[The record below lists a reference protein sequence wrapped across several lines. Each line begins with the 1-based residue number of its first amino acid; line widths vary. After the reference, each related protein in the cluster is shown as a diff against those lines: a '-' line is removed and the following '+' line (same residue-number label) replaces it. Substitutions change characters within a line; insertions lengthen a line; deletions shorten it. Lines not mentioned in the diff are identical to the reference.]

1 LYKSKYKDTFVLLNK
16 KTLKMKIIISGSLGN
31 IGKPLTAQLVKSG
44 HDVTVISSNA
54 DRKAAIE
61 DLGAKAVIGSV
72 SDADFLSETFK
83 GADALFAMTPPNMGG
98 VNIIQNTTDAGT
110 AFAKA
115 IQNANIKRVVML
127 SSIGADLPTGN
138 GPIAGLYNIEKIYEK
153 LNTSITFLRAGYFYI
168 NFFNDIPMIKRAEI
182 MGANIPAGNRI
193 PLVHPED
200 IAWAAAEELQKL
212 PEGKNVRYIISDVC
226 TPSEI
231 AKTFGTAIG
240 KTELPW
246 VEFTDEQ
253 YLGGMTQAGVPEEMA
268 GLYTEMGSGLRN
280 ETIAADFL
288 NTDGKVQG
296 KIKLEDFAKEF
307 ASKF

>member
-1 LYKSKYKDTFVLLNK
+1 
-16 KTLKMKIIISGSLGN
+16 MKIIISGSLGN

-54 DRKAAIE
+54 DRKEAIE
-61 DLGAKAVIGSV
+61 SLGAKAAVGSV
-72 SDADFLSETFK
+72 SDAEFLSKTFE

-98 VNIIQNTTDAGT
+98 VNIIQNTTDAGS

-115 IQNANIKRVVML
+115 IQTANIKRVVML

-153 LNTSITFLRAGYFYI
+153 LNTSVTFLRAGYFYL
-168 NFFNDIPMIKRAEI
+168 NFFNDIPMIKGAGI
-182 MGANIPAGNRI
+182 MGANFPASNRI

-200 IAWAAAEELQKL
+200 IAWAAAEELQKNQ
-212 PEGKNVRYIISDVC
+212 EGKNVRYIISDVK
-226 TPSEI
+226 TPAEI
-231 AKTFGTAIG
+231 VKAFGTAIE
-240 KTELPW
+240 KPELPW

-253 YLGGMTQAGVPEEMA
+253 YFGGMTQAGVPEEMA
-268 GLYTEMGSGLRN
+268 GLYTEMGTGLRN

-288 NTDGKVQG
+288 NNDKTIQG
-296 KIKLEDFAKEF
+296 KIKLEDFTKEF

>member
-1 LYKSKYKDTFVLLNK
+1 
-16 KTLKMKIIISGSLGN
+16 MKIIISGSLGN

-54 DRKAAIE
+54 DRKEAIE
-61 DLGAKAVIGSV
+61 NLGAKAAIGSV
-72 SDADFLSETFK
+72 SDADFLSKIFEN
-83 GADALFAMTPPNMGG
+83 ADAIFAMTPPNMGG
-98 VNIIQNTTDAGT
+98 VNIIQNTTDAGN

-115 IQNANIKRVVML
+115 IQIANIKRVVML

-138 GPIAGLYNIEKIYEK
+138 GPIAGLYNIEKIYDK
-153 LNTSITFLRAGYFYI
+153 LNTSITFLRAGYFYL
-168 NFFNDIPMIKRAEI
+168 NFFNDIPMIQGAGI
-182 MGANIPAGNRI
+182 MGANFPASNRI

-200 IAWAAAEELQKL
+200 IASAAAEELQKNQ
-212 PEGKNVRYIISDVC
+212 EGKNIRYIISDVK

-231 AKTFGTAIG
+231 VKTFGVAIG
-240 KTELPW
+240 KPELPW

-253 YLGGMTQAGVPEEMA
+253 YFGGMTQAGVPEEMA
-268 GLYTEMGSGLRN
+268 GLYTEMGTGLRN

-288 NTDGKVQG
+288 NNDKTVQG
-296 KIKLEDFAKEF
+296 KIKLEDFANEF

>member
-1 LYKSKYKDTFVLLNK
+1 
-16 KTLKMKIIISGSLGN
+16 MKIIISGSLGN

-54 DRKAAIE
+54 DRKDAIE
-61 DLGAKAVIGSV
+61 NLGAKAAIGSV
-72 SDADFLSETFK
+72 SDADFLSKTLS

-98 VNIIQNTTDAGT
+98 INIVKNTTDAGH

-115 IQNANIKRVVML
+115 IQTANIKRVVML

-153 LNTSITFLRAGYFYI
+153 LDTSITFLRAGYFYF
-168 NFFNDIPMIKRAEI
+168 NFFNDIPMIKGAGI
-182 MGANIPAGNRI
+182 MGANFPASNRI

-200 IAWAAAEELQKL
+200 IAFAAAEELQKTQ
-212 PEGKNVRYIISDVC
+212 EGKNIRYIISDVK
-226 TPSEI
+226 TPSDI
-231 AKTFGTAIG
+231 VKTFGAAIE
-240 KTELPW
+240 KPELPW
-246 VEFTDEQ
+246 IEFTDEQ
-253 YLGGMTQAGVPEEMA
+253 YFGGMTQAGVPEEMA
-268 GLYTEMGSGLRN
+268 GLYTEMGTGLRN

-288 NTDGKVQG
+288 NNDGNVQG

>member
-1 LYKSKYKDTFVLLNK
+1 
-16 KTLKMKIIISGSLGN
+16 MKIIISGSLGN

-44 HDVTVISSNA
+44 HDVTVISSTA
-54 DRKAAIE
+54 DRKDAIE
-61 DLGAKAVIGSV
+61 NLGAKAAIGSV
-72 SDADFLSETFK
+72 SDADFLSKTFT

-98 VNIIQNTTDAGT
+98 VNIIKNTTDAGG

-115 IQNANIKRVVML
+115 IQEAKIKRVVML

-153 LNTSITFLRAGYFYI
+153 LDPSITFLRAGYFYF
-168 NFFNDIPMIKRAEI
+168 NFFNDIPMIKGAGI
-182 MGANIPAGNRI
+182 MGANFPASNRI

-200 IAWAAAEELQKL
+200 IAAAAAEELQKTQ
-212 PEGKNVRYIISDVC
+212 EGKNIRYIISDVK

-231 AKTFGTAIG
+231 VKAFGSAID
-240 KTELPW
+240 KPELPW
-246 VEFTDEQ
+246 IEFTDEQ
-253 YLGGMTQAGVPEEMA
+253 YFGGMTQAGVPEEMA
-268 GLYTEMGSGLRN
+268 GLYTEMGTGLRN

-288 NTDGKVQG
+288 NNDGNATG

>member
-1 LYKSKYKDTFVLLNK
+1 
-16 KTLKMKIIISGSLGN
+16 MKIIISGSLGN

-44 HDVTVISSNA
+44 HEVTVISSNA
-54 DRKAAIE
+54 DRKDAIE
-61 DLGAKAVIGSV
+61 NLGAKAAIGSV
-72 SDADFLSETFK
+72 SDADFLSQTFAD
-83 GADALFAMTPPNMGG
+83 ADALFAMTPPNMGG
-98 VNIIQNTTDAGT
+98 VNIINNTTAAGA

-115 IQNANIKRVVML
+115 IQDANIKRVVML

-153 LNTSITFLRAGYFYI
+153 LDTAITFLRAGYFYI
-168 NFFNDIPMIKRAEI
+168 NFFNDVPMIKGAGI
-182 MGANIPAGNRI
+182 MGANFPASNRI

-200 IAWAAAEELQKL
+200 IAWAAAEELQKTQ
-212 PEGKNVRYIISDVC
+212 EGKNIRYIISDVK

-231 AKTFGTAIG
+231 VKTFGAAIG
-240 KTELPW
+240 KPELPW
-246 VEFTDEQ
+246 IEFTDEQ

-268 GLYTEMGSGLRN
+268 GLYTEMGTGLRN

-288 NTDGKVQG
+288 NNDGTVQG

>member
-1 LYKSKYKDTFVLLNK
+1 
-16 KTLKMKIIISGSLGN
+16 MKIIISGSLGN
-31 IGKPLTAQLVKSG
+31 IGKPLTSQLVKSG
-44 HDVTVISSNA
+44 HDVTVISSTA
-54 DRKAAIE
+54 DRKDAIE
-61 DLGAKAVIGSV
+61 NLGAKAAIGSV
-72 SDADFLSETFK
+72 SDSDFLSKTFT

-98 VNIIQNTTDAGT
+98 VNIIKNTTDAGA

-115 IQNANIKRVVML
+115 IQETQIKRVVML

-153 LNTSITFLRAGYFYI
+153 LDTSITFLRAGYFYL
-168 NFFNDIPMIKRAEI
+168 NFFNDIPMIKGAGI
-182 MGANIPAGNRI
+182 MGANFPASNRI

-200 IAWAAAEELQKL
+200 IATAAAEELQKTQ
-212 PEGKNVRYIISDVC
+212 EGKNIRYIISDVK

-231 AKTFGTAIG
+231 VKAFGSSID
-240 KTELPW
+240 KPELPW
-246 VEFTDEQ
+246 IEFTDEQ
-253 YLGGMTQAGVPEEMA
+253 YFGGMTQAGVPEEMA
-268 GLYTEMGSGLRN
+268 GLYTEMGTGLRN

-288 NTDGKVQG
+288 NNDGNATG

>member
-1 LYKSKYKDTFVLLNK
+1 
-16 KTLKMKIIISGSLGN
+16 MKIIISGSLGN

-44 HDVTVISSNA
+44 HDVTVISSTA
-54 DRKAAIE
+54 DRKDAIE
-61 DLGAKAVIGSV
+61 KLGAKAAIGSV
-72 SDADFLSETFK
+72 SDADFLSKTFT

-98 VNIIQNTTDAGT
+98 VNIIKNTTDAGA

-115 IQNANIKRVVML
+115 IQETKIKRVVML

-153 LNTSITFLRAGYFYI
+153 LDTSITFLRAGYFYF
-168 NFFNDIPMIKRAEI
+168 NFFNDIPMIKGAGI
-182 MGANIPAGNRI
+182 MGANFPASNRI

-200 IAWAAAEELQKL
+200 IAAAAAEELQKTQ
-212 PEGKNVRYIISDVC
+212 EGKNIRYIISDVK

-231 AKTFGTAIG
+231 VKAFGSAID
-240 KTELPW
+240 KPELPW
-246 VEFTDEQ
+246 IEFTDEQ
-253 YLGGMTQAGVPEEMA
+253 YFGGMTQAGVPEEMA
-268 GLYTEMGSGLRN
+268 GLYTEMGTGLRN

-288 NTDGKVQG
+288 NNDGNATG
-296 KIKLEDFAKEF
+296 KIKLEEFAKEF

>member
-1 LYKSKYKDTFVLLNK
+1 
-16 KTLKMKIIISGSLGN
+16 MKIIISGSLGN

-54 DRKAAIE
+54 DRKEAIE
-61 DLGAKAVIGSV
+61 NLGAKAAVGSV
-72 SDADFLSETFK
+72 SDADFLSQTFA

-98 VNIIQNTTDAGT
+98 VNIIKNTTDAGY

-115 IQNANIKRVVML
+115 IQTANIKRVVML

-153 LNTSITFLRAGYFYI
+153 LDTSITFLRAGYFYF
-168 NFFNDIPMIKRAEI
+168 NFFNDIPMIKGAGI
-182 MGANIPAGNRI
+182 MGANIPTANRI

-200 IAWAAAEELQKL
+200 IAFAAAEELLKSQ
-212 PEGKNVRYIISDVC
+212 EGKNIRYIVSDVK

-231 AKTFGTAIG
+231 AKTFGSAIG
-240 KTELPW
+240 KPELPW

-268 GLYTEMGSGLRN
+268 GLYTEMGTGLRN

-288 NTDGKVQG
+288 NNYKTIEG

>member
-1 LYKSKYKDTFVLLNK
+1 
-16 KTLKMKIIISGSLGN
+16 MKIIISGSLGN
-31 IGKPLTAQLVKSG
+31 IGKPLTAQLVQSG
-44 HDVTVISSNA
+44 QDVTVISSNA
-54 DRKAAIE
+54 DRKDAIE
-61 DLGAKAVIGSV
+61 NLGAKAAVGSV
-72 SDADFLSETFK
+72 SDADFLAETFA

-98 VNIIQNTTDAGT
+98 VNIIKNTTDAGA

-115 IQNANIKRVVML
+115 IQKANIKRVVML

-138 GPIAGLYNIEKIYEK
+138 GPIAGLYNIEKIYEN
-153 LNTSITFLRAGYFYI
+153 LDTSITFLRAGYFYI
-168 NFFNDIPMIKRAEI
+168 NFFNDIPMIKGAGI
-182 MGANIPAGNRI
+182 MGANFPASNRI

-200 IAWAAAEELQKL
+200 IANAAAEELQKTQ
-212 PEGKNVRYIISDVC
+212 EGKNIRYIISDVK
-226 TPSEI
+226 TPAEI
-231 AKTFGTAIG
+231 VKTFGAAIE
-240 KTELPW
+240 KPELPW
-246 VEFTDEQ
+246 IEFTDEQ

-288 NTDGKVQG
+288 NNDGTVTG

>member
-1 LYKSKYKDTFVLLNK
+1 
-16 KTLKMKIIISGSLGN
+16 MKIIISGSLGN
-31 IGKPLTAQLVKSG
+31 IGKPLATQLVKSG

-54 DRKAAIE
+54 DRKSSIEELGSKAA
-61 DLGAKAVIGSV
+61 IGSV
-72 SDADFLSETFK
+72 SDADFLATAFAGS
-83 GADALFAMTPPNMGG
+83 DAVFAMTPPNMGG
-98 VNIIQNTTDAGT
+98 VNIIKNTTDAGA

-115 IQNANIKRVVML
+115 IQQANIKRVVML

-153 LNTSITFLRAGYFYI
+153 LDTSITFLRAGYFYI
-168 NFFNDIPMIKRAEI
+168 NFLNDIPMIKGAGI
-182 MGANIPAGNRI
+182 MGANFPVSNRI

-200 IAWAAAEELQKL
+200 IAWAAAEELLKS
-212 PEGKNVRYIISDVC
+212 PKGKNVRYIVSDVR
-226 TPSEI
+226 TPSDI
-231 AKTFGTAIG
+231 VKTFGASIG
-240 KTELPW
+240 KPELPW

-288 NTDGKVQG
+288 NTDGNAQG

>member
-1 LYKSKYKDTFVLLNK
+1 
-16 KTLKMKIIISGSLGN
+16 MKIIISGSLGN

-54 DRKAAIE
+54 DRKEAIE
-61 DLGAKAVIGSV
+61 NLGAKAAIGSV
-72 SDADFLSETFK
+72 SDADFLSKTFEN
-83 GADALFAMTPPNMGG
+83 ADAIFAMTPPNMGG
-98 VNIIQNTTDAGT
+98 VNIIQNTTDAGY

-115 IQNANIKRVVML
+115 IQAAKIKRVVML

-153 LNTSITFLRAGYFYI
+153 LDTSITFLRAGYFYF
-168 NFFNDIPMIKRAEI
+168 NFFNDIPMIKGAGI
-182 MGANIPAGNRI
+182 MGANFPVSNRI

-200 IAWAAAEELQKL
+200 IAWAAAEELQKSQ
-212 PEGKNVRYIISDVC
+212 EGQNVRYIISDVK

-231 AKTFGTAIG
+231 VKAFGNAIS
-240 KTELPW
+240 KPELPW

-253 YLGGMTQAGVPEEMA
+253 YFEGMTQAGVPEEMA
-268 GLYTEMGSGLRN
+268 GLYTEMGAGLKN

-288 NTDGKVQG
+288 SNDGNIEG